1 MSADAAGEGMIAR
14 VRERRERVE
23 MRDVSIIIDKAL
35 RDLASVKMEKFSN
48 RIEKRLASISIYK
61 YVPLLRFSWHLRL
74 VCRLFLSNPIGPS
87 T

>member
-1 MSADAAGEGMIAR
+1 MSADAAGEGMIAQ

-48 RIEKRLASISIYK
+48 KIETRLASI
-61 YVPLLRFSWHLRL
+61 
-74 VCRLFLSNPIGPS
+74 
-87 T
+87 